1 MGGHMQVVMVA
12 RMVYRSQVGCLEN
25 FWLCRKL
32 PKTGKLLMLS
42 DFVVHSL

>member
-1 MGGHMQVVMVA
+1 MGGHMQVVMVE

-32 PKTGKLLMLS
+32 PKTGKLNLTS
-42 DFVVHSL
+42 H